1 MKHLGPIAASIMLVF
16 AATSLPTVAAASPG
30 GASPVPAAGR
40 NCVPAGSSDAARQ
53 PGSPAK
59 PPSIRVCVSD
69 SNTQLNLPWFLTDVI
84 DAVNTRQSPGALLHR
99 MRQDF

>member
-30 GASPVPAAGR
+30 GASPVPAGGR

-69 SNTQLNLPWFLTDVI
+69 SNT
-84 DAVNTRQSPGALLHR
+84 
-99 MRQDF
+99 

>member
-84 DAVNTRQSPGALLHR
+84 DAVNTRQSPSALLHR

>member
-1 MKHLGPIAASIMLVF
+1 MKHLGPIAASIMLAL
-16 AATSLPTVAAASPG
+16 AATVLPTVAAASPG
-30 GASPVPAAGR
+30 GTSALPADGR

-84 DAVNTRQSPGALLHR
+84 DAVNTRQTPGALLHR